1 MPNEFI
7 DFTDHRFSA
16 ARLKINNMHSHGK
29 TWDEILL
36 GGKENEAALLAFL
49 KEEYYGEVT
58 LEDWHALVDL
68 QKTNIERSEL
78 INVGPSVLPKGTL
91 NSYLVPKQNNS
102 LWVDYK
108 KHLNEAGFLPEDVE
122 AIEKS
127 AIKTLN
133 HLKFDADK
141 HTPCKGVVVGN
152 VQSGKTANMAAL
164 IAMAS
169 DMGWNTFIILTGVID
184 NLRKQ
189 TLDRMENDLHSNTS
203 RVQIKTI
210 PDLKRQSPSS
220 LHLNP
225 GDIDRYLFACIK
237 NSRRLKELLTWLN
250 KDKTKKQQM
259 RVLIID
265 DEADQAS
272 LNTKDIDGNEK
283 TAINRLIVDLVY
295 DYNDYK
301 KQMIDPDAF
310 FACCN
315 YVGYTATPYGNFLNE
330 GPSIPGKLTLF
341 PEDFIGVLS
350 NSKTYFGPQQIFGAP
365 GIERLKVINHIGA
378 NDTAQL
384 AKIIDGTE
392 FVLPR
397 GLKDCF
403 FWFYCCLACFRLWGY
418 KKPVSMLVNISQ
430 SVDSHDNALACFQ
443 SFVKNL
449 SLQSLITECRR
460 VYERQTEGFTKADF
474 LYLYPDY
481 AGPDVKDYPLFD
493 DLIPYIEEIYKS
505 GFGLVKK
512 DPTTKRRIYTKG
524 IHCFIDNGR
533 YINSDKSIADY
544 RVEYPTDEDGLEY
557 ATGFLVIGG
566 QTLSRGLTIVGLAA
580 TYFARGSKQGDTLMQ
595 MGRWFGYRK
604 GYELLQRIWMT
615 QENDDRFVYLSRID
629 LELKRYIDEFSK
641 DETKLPKHYGIRVLN
656 SPFPGWMSVTSSGK
670 MQDAVTAKRD
680 YSDNKFQTT
689 KFFPDADRLSKNIQV
704 TQSFI
709 DKTLSSCTHRKIN
722 NRHIWN
728 NVSWADVAN
737 YLLEL
742 SFPSTDCEYLDV
754 PQFKQWMKNVYEKG
768 HLDPWE
774 VIFSGPDH
782 ADPNR
787 VIPFGTIEVA
797 MVNRARD
804 GDDVR
809 EDRLISIGAL
819 RDNRDLFA
827 SIPEQERL
835 KRGFTAADGNNQAKI
850 AKLREDFGYG
860 KTPQL
865 IIYLVAKDSKPTREG
880 NGQDLDASE
889 HVLGI
894 ALNVPRGN
902 VQIDYTE
909 ELIVNLKKYQD
920 SQNAGGN

>member
-1 MPNEFI
+1 MMNDVI
-7 DFTDHRFSA
+7 DFTDHRFSG

-29 TWDEILL
+29 TWEEILL
-36 GGKENEAALLAFL
+36 AGKPDESSFNAFL
-49 KEEYYGEVT
+49 EEEYYGEVSPD
-58 LEDWHALVDL
+58 DWRALVAL
-68 QKTNIERSEL
+68 QKANIERSEL
-78 INVGPSVLPKGTL
+78 ISVGPSVLPKTTS
-91 NSYLVPKQNNS
+91 NAFSVPCQANS

-108 KHLNEAGFLPEDVE
+108 RHLDKAGFLAEDID

-127 AIKTLN
+127 TIKTLN
-133 HLKFDADK
+133 RLKFSTEK
-141 HTPCKGVVVGN
+141 HSPCKGVVVGN

-169 DMGWNTFIILTGVID
+169 DFGWNTFIILTGVID

-189 TLDRMENDLHSNTS
+189 TLERMENDLHSNTS
-203 RVQIKTI
+203 RVQIKSI
-210 PDLKRQSPSS
+210 PDIKKQSPSS
-220 LHLNP
+220 LHLSP
-225 GDIDRYLFACIK
+225 YDIDRYLFACLK
-237 NSRRLKELLTWLN
+237 NSTRLKQLLTWLN
-250 KDKTKKQQM
+250 KDRTKKQQM

-272 LNTKDIDGNEK
+272 LNTKDIDGAEK

-301 KQMIDPDAF
+301 KQAVDPDAF
-310 FACCN
+310 FACSN

-341 PEDFIGVLS
+341 PEDFIGVLA

-365 GIERLKVINHIGA
+365 GIERLKVVNHIGSA
-378 NDTAQL
+378 DTEQL
-384 AKIIDGTE
+384 TKIIDGTQ
-392 FVLPR
+392 FDLPR

-403 FWFYCCLACFRLWGY
+403 FWFYCCLACFRHWGY

-430 SVDSHDNALACFQ
+430 SVDSHDYALSAFK
-443 SFVKNL
+443 SFVSRL
-449 SLQSLITECRR
+449 SIQSLIKECRR
-460 VYERQTEGFTKADF
+460 VYSSQTKGFTKSDF

-481 AGPDVKDYPLFD
+481 SGPNVKDYPPFES
-493 DLIPYIEEIYKS
+493 LIPHIEETFNS
-505 GFGLVKK
+505 EFGLVKK
-512 DPTTKRRIYTKG
+512 DPKTKRRIYTKG

-533 YINSDKSIADY
+533 YVNSDKSIADY
-544 RVEYPTDEDGLEY
+544 RVEYPSDEDGLDY

-629 LELKRYIDEFSK
+629 LELKKYIDAFSK

-656 SPFPGWMSVTSSGK
+656 SPFPKWMSVTSKGK
-670 MQDAVTAKRD
+670 MQDAVVAKVD

-689 KFFPDADRLSKNIQV
+689 KFFPDRETLSFNIQRTKV
-704 TQSFI
+704 FI
-709 DKTLSSCTHRKIN
+709 ETVLSCHTHRTLT

-728 NVSWADVAN
+728 GVPWTDVADF
-737 YLLEL
+737 LLDL
-742 SFPSTDCEYLDV
+742 KFPSDDCEYLDV
-754 PQFKQWMKNVYEKG
+754 AQFRQWMERVYEKG
-768 HLDPWE
+768 QLDPWE
-774 VIFSGPDH
+774 IVFSGPDH
-782 ADPNR
+782 VDDGKVFPLGPIN
-787 VIPFGTIEVA
+787 VA

-804 GDDVR
+804 GSDIR
-809 EDRLISIGAL
+809 EDGLISIGAL
-819 RDNRDLFA
+819 RDNRDLYA
-827 SIPEQERL
+827 SIPEPDR
-835 KRGFTAADGNNQAKI
+835 KRFGFTAADGNNQAKI
-850 AKLREDFGYG
+850 AKLREDAGYG

-865 IIYLVAKDSKPTREG
+865 VLYLVAKDSEPTRRG
-880 NGQDLDASE
+880 NGQSLNANE

-894 ALNVPRGN
+894 ALNVPKGN

-920 SQNAGGN
+920 SKKEGVN